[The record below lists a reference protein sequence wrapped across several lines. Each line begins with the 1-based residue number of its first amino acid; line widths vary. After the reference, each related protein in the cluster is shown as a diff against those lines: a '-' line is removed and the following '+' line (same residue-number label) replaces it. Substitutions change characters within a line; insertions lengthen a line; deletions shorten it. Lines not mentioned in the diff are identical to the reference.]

1 MLAKYLAKLTFTE
14 SIVSCLAT
22 WVHGSPDSMTR
33 NSFAGRLRLAC
44 VLCLLGYFGG
54 TAQAAGVLSLDPTAA
69 RYSLDPF
76 VDYVL
81 DEGWQFSEFR
91 DLEPSLTFSRSES
104 GALTFGY
111 VNASYWLRLQ
121 VVNPDA
127 VGRRWILELSG
138 LSRAVDRIEAYI
150 PDREGTYRRH
160 LSGDSVPFNQ
170 RTIPHHS
177 VLFAVEL
184 PAAQPRTLYL
194 KVTTNG
200 TLQLPMTLWEADAY
214 IASEHHDTLLEG
226 MFYGILAIM
235 LFYNGFIYWSVKDHS
250 YLFYVCYLV
259 CVLGFALSIKGVG
272 YEYFWPEQPAWNNKS
287 NLVFAMVGILFVL
300 LFARSFLK
308 TAIYTPRVHQAI
320 GLLMATALLSALG
333 VLFLSHYHAA
343 SILSV
348 QYSVSVLVVI
358 LAASL
363 ALKRGFTAARY
374 YLLAWLSVLLS
385 ILLWVLNSANMITS
399 YWVGGYLFQIGT
411 TLQVLLFSFAL
422 ADRINLMR
430 SEREAA
436 LKLQLAHSRRLVS
449 MSEMFERFVPKQ
461 FLTKIARS
469 GIENI
474 ELGRADVAEVS
485 ILFADVRGF
494 TAMSESLQPQEL
506 LNFLNAYL
514 QRIDK
519 VIHDHDG
526 FIDKFIGDGVMA
538 LFESEQTQLG
548 ALNAVQAAIQMQKT
562 VEIYNQHRA
571 NSGYP
576 PIRIGVGVN
585 TGEVVYG
592 TVGSQDRMDSTVLGD
607 NVNVAARLQDLTKV
621 LQARVVI
628 SEHTLEV
635 VGKGHGLIVREVGDV
650 RVRGRR
656 EPVHIYEVLNADTEQ
671 DKAAK
676 LHTLSNY
683 RLAYENYRNG
693 RWREAEALWVSC
705 LELHPSD
712 TVVQYLIA
720 QCRTKLS

>member
-1 MLAKYLAKLTFTE
+1 
-14 SIVSCLAT
+14 
-22 WVHGSPDSMTR
+22 MTR
-33 NSFAGRLRLAC
+33 NSNGGCIWLTC
-44 VLCLLGYFGG
+44 VFCLFGCFSG
-54 TAQAAGVLSLDPTAA
+54 PSWSAGVLYLEAA
-69 RYSLDPF
+69 SERYSIDPY

-81 DEGWQFSEFR
+81 DENWGFADF
-91 DLEPSLTFSRSES
+91 LEAEPAISFSRSDD

-111 VNASYWLRLQ
+111 VNASYWLRLRLA
-121 VVNPDA
+121 NPDT
-127 VGRRWILELSG
+127 VNRRWILELSG

-150 PDREGTYRRH
+150 PDRNGKFRKH
-160 LSGDSVPFNQ
+160 LSGDSVPFRK
-170 RTIPHHS
+170 RTIQHHS
-177 VLFAVEL
+177 VLFGVDL
-184 PAAQPRTLYL
+184 PASEQRTVYL

-200 TLQLPMTLWEADAY
+200 SLQLPMTLWEADAY

-226 MFYGILAIM
+226 MFYGVLVIM

-272 YEYFWPEQPAWNNKS
+272 FEYFWPEHPQWNNKS
-287 NLVFAMVGILFVL
+287 NLVFAMVGVFFVL

-308 TAIYTPRVHQAI
+308 TAIYTPRIHKTIGFLLAT
-320 GLLMATALLSALG
+320 GLLSVFG
-333 VLFLSHYHAA
+333 VLLLSHYHAA
-343 SILSV
+343 SILSA
-348 QYSVSVLVVI
+348 QYAASVLVVI
-358 LAASL
+358 AAASL

-385 ILLWVLNSANMITS
+385 ILLWILNSANVITS

-411 TLQVLLFSFAL
+411 ALQVLLFSFAL
-422 ADRINLMR
+422 ADRINLLR
-430 SEREAA
+430 SEREEA
-436 LKLQLAHSRRLVS
+436 LRLQLAHSRRLVS
-449 MSEMFERFVPKQ
+449 MAEMFERFVPKQ

-485 ILFADVRGF
+485 ILFADIRGF

-526 FIDKFIGDGVMA
+526 FIDKFVGDGVMA
-538 LFESEQTQLG
+538 LFENEQSSVG
-548 ALNAVQAAIQMQKT
+548 ALNAVQAAIHMQKT
-562 VEIYNQHRA
+562 VDLYNQHRA

-635 VGKGHGLIVREVGDV
+635 VGKGQGLIVREVGDV

-676 LHTLSNY
+676 LHTLSEY
-683 RLAYENYRNG
+683 RLAYDNYRSG
-693 RWREAEALWVSC
+693 RWQEAEALWCHC
-705 LELHPSD
+705 LELHPTD
-712 TVVQYLIA
+712 TVVQYLIE
-720 QCRTKLS
+720 QCRAKLS